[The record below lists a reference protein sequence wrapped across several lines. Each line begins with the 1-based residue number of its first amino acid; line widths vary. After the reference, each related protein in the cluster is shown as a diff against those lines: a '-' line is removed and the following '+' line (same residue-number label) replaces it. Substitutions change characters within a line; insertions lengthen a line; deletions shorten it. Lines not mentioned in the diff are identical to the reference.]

1 MKTKPL
7 HESELPPVL
16 FAEHLCALLGVSE
29 STLRRARKRRNF
41 PYTEL
46 PRIGRKPMWSRDQVL
61 RIISTGR
68 RS

>member
-1 MKTKPL
+1 M
-7 HESELPPVL
+7 HENELPPVL
-16 FAEHLCALLGVSE
+16 FPQHLCALLGVSE

-46 PRIGRKPMWSRDQVL
+46 PRIGRKPTWSRDQVL
-61 RIISTGR
+61 QIIKNGR